1 MRLPNPRDDLLGN
14 NQDVVGCLGADVPEC
29 NRYFVFMDNIC
40 RNLARDDP
48 FKQCSLG
55 HLYQLGEPGSCREEV
70 QLLQDEPDIPLP
82 EMNHFTGDEFV
93 DFNRQFFTGIV
104 PAVCTA
110 KVFYRFA
117 QAKAHDL

>member
-1 MRLPNPRDDLLGN
+1 MRLSNPRDDFLGN
-14 NQDVVGCLGADVPEC
+14 NQDMARCLGGDVPEC
-29 NRYFVFMDNIC
+29 NRDVVFMDNVG

-55 HLYQLGEPGSCREEV
+55 HLYQSGEPGSYREEV
-70 QLLQDEPDIPLP
+70 QLLQDEPDITLP
-82 EMNHFTGDEFV
+82 EMNHFTRDEFV

-104 PAVCTA
+104 PAGCTA

-117 QAKAHDL
+117 QAEAEDL